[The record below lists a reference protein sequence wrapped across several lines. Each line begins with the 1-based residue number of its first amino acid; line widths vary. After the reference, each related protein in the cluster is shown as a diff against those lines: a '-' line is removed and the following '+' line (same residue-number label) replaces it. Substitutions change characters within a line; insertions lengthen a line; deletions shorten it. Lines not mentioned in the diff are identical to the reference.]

1 MFPPRLPDES
11 RQLNLQED
19 WPHCSGQ
26 LGLSPLW
33 TMIINGGA
41 AWESEGR
48 QLCMTRWK
56 PEVSLGSRVRFMV
69 TKGIPHHPY
78 FPCSDCY
85 TMNVLG
91 LLLFFFLFLYFS
103 LEAGEGRAGSKSN
116 TWLVINCK
124 LPLNSIH
131 LAKPRSLAGI
141 AGDLRAVR
149 ERLPAGHISKQSH
162 PIVQCLF
169 G

>member
-1 MFPPRLPDES
+1 
-11 RQLNLQED
+11 
-19 WPHCSGQ
+19 
-26 LGLSPLW
+26 
-33 TMIINGGA
+33 
-41 AWESEGR
+41 
-48 QLCMTRWK
+48 
-56 PEVSLGSRVRFMV
+56 MV

-91 LLLFFFLFLYFS
+91 LLLSFFLFLYFS

-149 ERLPAGHISKQSH
+149 DFGQVTSLEPQFLISEMG
-162 PIVQCLF
+162 IVIVI
-169 G
+169 

>member
-11 RQLNLQED
+11 RPLNLQGD

-26 LGLSPLW
+26 LGLPPLW

-41 AWESEGR
+41 ARGKTAL
-48 QLCMTRWK
+48 QDVK
-56 PEVSLGSRVRFMV
+56 KAGSHF
-69 TKGIPHHPY
+69 GE
-78 FPCSDCY
+78 PCQFHGHQGHS
-85 TMNVLG
+85 TPPLPLFR
-91 LLLFFFLFLYFS
+91 LLHNGCSGAAAFLSFFLFLYFS

-124 LPLNSIH
+124 LQLNSIH
-131 LAKPRSLAGI
+131 LAKPRSLVGVAG
-141 AGDLRAVR
+141 GLRAVR
-149 ERLPAGHISKQSH
+149 ERLPVGHISKQSH